1 MPVER
6 ELKFR
11 VSAHNLDA
19 VASWHIPGGKLGE
32 RSDSDLLSTYF
43 DTAKRKL
50 RRHGLTLR
58 VRQNGRTHIQTV
70 KSGNGGQFG
79 RSEWLVQQSYR
90 TSFDR
95 PTTDG
100 SIVVCCYKDN
110 WNVNALRI

>member
-58 VRQNGRTHIQTV
+58 VRQNGRTHIQTAA
-70 KSGNGGQFG
+70 NGKR
-79 RSEWLVQQSYR
+79 RSQA
-90 TSFDR
+90 TR
-95 PTTDG
+95 PTSARPTARR
-100 SIVVCCYKDN
+100 SSNSAQRSC
-110 WNVNALRI
+110 AAS